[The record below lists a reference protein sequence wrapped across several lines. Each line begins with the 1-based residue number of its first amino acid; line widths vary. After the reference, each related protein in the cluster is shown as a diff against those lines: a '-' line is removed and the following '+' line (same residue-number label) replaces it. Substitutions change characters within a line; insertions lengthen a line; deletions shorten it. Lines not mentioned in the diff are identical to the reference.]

1 MEENI
6 LHKVILVTRILERSK
21 GREKEVQALHD
32 LLDTASTSM
41 KSPQEYVWRKAR
53 ETPGNTVLMSK
64 KIQEQI
70 KQLDDGYVKF
80 VDSVLYRLET
90 MLQYVPTSQQ
100 NHQFN
105 SLKKKYERIY
115 TDWTETNRKWSDFRK
130 QIADEHNKT
139 QLMNNVERFLQDFVV
154 SARKNISDLRPIE
167 LKVQQ
172 LMLRIQ
178 AQLIEEI
185 KQTNET
191 QRSSMLQD
199 TNELMKAICKEP
211 YSESETIT

>member
-6 LHKVILVTRILERSK
+6 LHKVILVTRVLERSK

-32 LLDTASTSM
+32 LLNTASTSL
-41 KSPQEYVWRKAR
+41 KNPQEYVWKKAR
-53 ETPGNTVLMSK
+53 ETSRNTVLISK
-64 KIQEQI
+64 KTQEQI
-70 KQLDDGYVKF
+70 KQLEDGYVKF

-105 SLKKKYERIY
+105 SLKKKYERIH
-115 TDWTETNRKWSDFRK
+115 TSWAETNRKWSDFRK

-139 QLMNNVERFLQDFVV
+139 QLMNNVERFLQDAVA
-154 SARKNISDLRPIE
+154 SARKNIADLQPIE
-167 LKVQQ
+167 LKARQ
-172 LMLRIQ
+172 LMLRVQ

-191 QRSSMLQD
+191 QRSSLLQD
-199 TNELMKAICKEP
+199 TNELMRVLCKEP